1 MSNKKFNVVC
11 SPLLAIILC
20 ISVLA
25 QNGGG
30 VNRSMRDS
38 TCKSCENFYQYADG
52 GWLTNNMIPPT
63 DTPEELA
70 LPHLVNLNFPTVGE

>member
-30 VNRSMRDS
+30 VDLSMRDS
-38 TCKSCENFYQYADG
+38 TCKPHEDFYQYATG
-52 GWLTNNMIPPT
+52 G
-63 DTPEELA
+63 
-70 LPHLVNLNFPTVGE
+70 